1 MKKYISFFS
10 LALCIS
16 GVQAQEISDALR
28 YAQDNL
34 TGTARFRA
42 MSGAFGA
49 LGGDL
54 SAVSINPAGSAV
66 FANNQI
72 AITVSNFNTKNN
84 SNYFGTKTSENNNSF
99 DLNQVGG
106 VLTFVSPN
114 EKSDWKKF
122 SLAVNYENL
131 NNFDNDLFSAGRNP
145 LNSGTNY
152 FVNYANGVKLGIIE
166 GYDYAEL
173 NYGEQQAS
181 LAYYAFLINP
191 DDSAN
196 PNNTLYYPNIVA
208 TGNYH
213 QENEISS
220 TGYNG
225 KLSFNA
231 ASQYK
236 DFLFLG
242 INLNAHF
249 SDYRRSTSFYEDYAG
264 ATNANA
270 TQGVQRFRYNNNLYT
285 YGSGFSF
292 QLGAIVKPTKEIRI
306 GLAYESPTWMTLN
319 EELSQNLV
327 TVCADCPDPSYNE
340 DPGVIN
346 VYEPYKISTPS
357 KWTLSLASV
366 FGKAGLISIDVSTKD
381 YSNTKFKPQSDFS
394 ILNRAMATTLT
405 RAYDFRIGAEHKIK
419 QWSLRAG
426 YRNEGSPYDDK
437 NYMSDLKG
445 YSGGVG
451 YNFGSTKLDLAYS
464 TSKRS
469 YGEQFLSQG
478 MTDRA
483 KIETKNNNITL
494 TLAFEL

>member
-10 LALCIS
+10 LVLCIT

-28 YAQDNL
+28 YAQDNPN
-34 TGTARFRA
+34 GTARFRA

-49 LGGDL
+49 LGGDM
-54 SAVSINPAGSAV
+54 SAININPAGSAV

-72 AITVSNFNTKNN
+72 TVTVSNFNTKNN
-84 SNYFGTKTSENNNSF
+84 SNYFGTKTSESNNSF
-99 DLNQVGG
+99 DLNQAGG
-106 VLTFVSPN
+106 VFVFENHSEN
-114 EKSDWKKF
+114 SDWKKF

-131 NNFDNDLFSAGRNP
+131 NNFDNNLFSAGTNP
-145 LNSGTNY
+145 LNSGTRF
-152 FVNYANGVKLGIIE
+152 FVNYANGVRLGIIE
-166 GYDYAEL
+166 GFDYGEL

-181 LAYYAFLINP
+181 LAYYSFLINP
-191 DDSAN
+191 DDSSN
-196 PNNTLYYPNIVA
+196 PNNTIYFPNIAA
-208 TGNYH
+208 TGNYY

-231 ASQYK
+231 ATQYK
-236 DFLFLG
+236 DLLFLG
-242 INLNAHF
+242 INLNSHF
-249 SDYRRSTSFYEDYAG
+249 TDYRKSTSFYEDYVG
-264 ATNANA
+264 ATNAST
-270 TQGVQRFRYNNNLYT
+270 TQGVQRFRYNNDLYT

-292 QLGAIVKPTKEIRI
+292 QLGAIIKPTKELRL

-319 EELSQNLV
+319 DELSQSLS
-327 TVCADCPDPSYNE
+327 TTCADCPDPAYNE
-340 DPGVIN
+340 DPGVVN

-357 KWTLSLASV
+357 KWTLSAASV
-366 FGKAGLISIDVSTKD
+366 FGNVGLISIDVSTKD
-381 YSNTKFKPQSDFS
+381 YSATKFKPQNDFS
-394 ILNRAMATTLT
+394 TLNRTMANTLT

-426 YRNEGSPYDDK
+426 YRSEGSPYEDK
-437 NYMSDLKG
+437 SYMGDLTG

-451 YNFGSTKLDLAYS
+451 YNFGSTKLDLSYS
-464 TSKRS
+464 TAKRN
-469 YGEQFLSQG
+469 YGESFFSQG

-483 KIETKNNNITL
+483 KIDTKNNNVTL